1 VPQSN
6 HQAVAAW
13 SGDIYRD
20 LLERLDVV
28 FWEADPET
36 LQFILVGPKAE
47 ALLGYP
53 RAAWTSTAT
62 FWTDITHVDDRRRT
76 RDTRM
81 QAVKRCEDHR
91 LEYRVIAADG
101 RAHWIRDIALMKC
114 GDGPAQL
121 CGLMVDV
128 TASHEHQQR
137 DAMALLDESERSFA
151 STFDEAPIG
160 IVHVSL
166 EGRWLRVNGY
176 LCRLLGYTPEEL
188 MATSFM
194 AISHPDDVEQDT
206 RAMTELLAGVIGKY
220 EREKRYRHKDGH
232 FVPVKLTAVLHRD
245 WAGAPKYFMS
255 TIEDVT
261 DRDRLE
267 AQLRQGQKM
276 EAVGRL
282 AGGIAHDFN
291 NLLTVIV
298 GYSDLVLRRL
308 DPETLIHRDVEEI
321 RHAGMSAAALTA
333 QLLVVSR
340 KQVLQPQIL
349 DLNAIVTRMGEL
361 LRRVIGEDVE
371 LATRLAAP
379 LDRISADLGQIEQI
393 ILNLALNARDAMPR
407 GGSLTIETANMDS
420 DADWVALHPSSSEGP
435 HVMLLI
441 RDTGIGMDETAQAHI
456 FEPFFTTKEAGRGTG
471 LGLATVYGIVK
482 QSGGSIL
489 VDSAPGQGTT
499 FRILLPRTEQS
510 AVLTIDPQPSP
521 RALWGLETV
530 LLVEDQPE
538 VRAVIL
544 NTLTRQGYKVL
555 EAANAVEAL
564 LALENHVGAVQ
575 LLLTDVVLPG
585 LSGRDL
591 AKRLLIGRPDL
602 RVLYISGYTDD
613 TIAHHGVLEAG
624 MSFLQKPFKPTELLV
639 KVRNLLDAP

>member
-1 VPQSN
+1 
-6 HQAVAAW
+6 
-13 SGDIYRD
+13 
-20 LLERLDVV
+20 
-28 FWEADPET
+28 
-36 LQFILVGPKAE
+36 
-47 ALLGYP
+47 
-53 RAAWTSTAT
+53 
-62 FWTDITHVDDRRRT
+62 
-76 RDTRM
+76 M

-101 RAHWIRDIALMKC
+101 RTHWIRDIALMKW
-114 GDGPAQL
+114 GDGQPAQL

-128 TASHEHQQR
+128 TASHEQQQR
-137 DAMALLDESERSFA
+137 DAMTLLDESERAFA

-166 EGRWLRVNGY
+166 EGRWLHVNGY

-245 WAGAPKYFMS
+245 SAGAPKYFMS

-298 GYSDLVLRRL
+298 GYSDLVLRQL
-308 DPETLIHRDVEEI
+308 DPGTLIHRDVEEI

-407 GGSLTIETANMDS
+407 GGSLTIETANMDL
-420 DADWVALHPSSSEGP
+420 DADWVALHPGSSEGP

-441 RDTGIGMDETAQAHI
+441 RDTGIGMDETVQAHI

-489 VDSAPGQGTT
+489 VDSAPGQRHDVQDPSAAHGTVGGLDDRSSALAAGPPGT
-499 FRILLPRTEQS
+499 RDRAPRRGSARSACCDTEYADAPGVQGAGGGKRGRGS
-510 AVLTIDPQPSP
+510 VSSGEP
-521 RALWGLETV
+521 R
-530 LLVEDQPE
+530 
-538 VRAVIL
+538 
-544 NTLTRQGYKVL
+544 RQGSL
-555 EAANAVEAL
+555 AV
-564 LALENHVGAVQ
+564 
-575 LLLTDVVLPG
+575 D
-585 LSGRDL
+585 
-591 AKRLLIGRPDL
+591 
-602 RVLYISGYTDD
+602 
-613 TIAHHGVLEAG
+613 
-624 MSFLQKPFKPTELLV
+624 
-639 KVRNLLDAP
+639 